1 MKVFRSCAPLRLGL
15 AGGGT
20 DVSPY
25 CDNYGG
31 FVLNATI
38 DMYAHC
44 SIIPTKD
51 GVVTFEAKDKD
62 EIETFFIDDKID
74 IHSGL
79 ELHKA
84 VYSHIV
90 KNFNGGIPLSHKLI
104 TFCDAPPGSGLG
116 SSSAVVVS
124 MVKAYCEWLNL
135 PLGEYDIAMTSYVI
149 ERVELG
155 QHGGR
160 QDQYAAAFGGFN
172 FMEFYA
178 DERVIVN
185 PLRIK
190 STILREFEASLLLF
204 YSSVSRLSSKIIEEQ
219 IDHIKKHEEGA
230 LDATHRLKDGAVKI
244 KEHLLKGNLKGIAD
258 DLRKGWESKKKI
270 ANSISNESLEKAFE
284 IALAAGATSGKVSGA
299 GGGGFIMFIVDPL
312 LKVKVA
318 RALGESDGKVMPFHF
333 TKEGAYSWT
342 GTCLDR

>member
-25 CDNYGG
+25 CDDYGG

-51 GVVTFEAKDKD
+51 GVVTFEAKDKE
-62 EIETFFIDDKID
+62 EIENFFLDDEID

-84 VYSHIV
+84 VYLHIV

-135 PLGEYDIAMTSYVI
+135 PLGEYDIATTAYVI

-172 FMEFYA
+172 FMEFY
-178 DERVIVN
+178 DNERVIVN

-190 STILREFEASLLLF
+190 NRILREFEASLLLF

-219 IDHIKKHEEGA
+219 IDHIKKQEVDA
-230 LDATHRLKDGAVKI
+230 LEATHRLKEGAVKI
-244 KEHLLKGNLKGIAD
+244 KEHLLKGDIQGIAD
-258 DLRKGWESKKKI
+258 NLKSSWESKKKI
-270 ANSISNESLEKAFE
+270 AKAISNDSLENAFE
-284 IALAAGATSGKVSGA
+284 TALSAGATGGKVSGA

-312 LKVKVA
+312 MRLKVTA
-318 RALGESDGKVMPFHF
+318 ALKDLDGRVMPFHF
-333 TKEGAYSWT
+333 TKGGAYSWS
-342 GTCLDR
+342 GTSLGK

>member
-25 CDNYGG
+25 CDEYGG
-31 FVLNATI
+31 YVLNATI

-44 SIIPTKD
+44 TILPTKD
-51 GVVTFEAKDKD
+51 GVVTFEAKDKCEVENFFVED
-62 EIETFFIDDKID
+62 EID
-74 IHSGL
+74 IHEGL

-84 VYSHIV
+84 VYLHII

-116 SSSAVVVS
+116 SSSAIVVS

-135 PLGEYDIAMTSYVI
+135 PLGEYDIATTAYVI
-149 ERVELG
+149 ERIELG

-172 FMEFYA
+172 FMEFYEK
-178 DERVIVN
+178 ERVIVN

-190 STILREFEASLLLF
+190 SRILREFEASLLLF

-219 IDHIKKHEEGA
+219 IDHIKKQEVSA
-230 LDATHRLKDGAVKI
+230 LDATHELKEGAVRI
-244 KEHLLKGNLKGIAD
+244 KEHLLKGDIQSIAD
-258 DLRKGWESKKKI
+258 DLRQGWESKKKI
-270 ANSISNESLEKAFE
+270 AKSISNDSLENAFQT
-284 IALAAGATSGKVSGA
+284 ALSAGATGGKVSGA

-312 LKVKVA
+312 MKVKVA
-318 RALGESDGKVMPFHF
+318 SALKDLDGSVMPFHF
-333 TKEGAYSWT
+333 TKEGAYAWT
-342 GTCLDR
+342 GTSLGK

>member
-31 FVLNATI
+31 YVLNATV

-51 GVVTFEAKDKD
+51 GVVTFEAKDKA
-62 EIETFFIDDKID
+62 EIENYFLDDEID
-74 IHSGL
+74 IHDGL

-84 VYSHIV
+84 VYLHIV

-135 PLGEYDIAMTSYVI
+135 PLGEYDIATTAYTI
-149 ERVELG
+149 ERIELG

-172 FMEFYA
+172 FMEFYEK
-178 DERVIVN
+178 DRVIVN

-190 STILREFEASLLLF
+190 SRILREFEASLLLF

-219 IDHIKKHEEGA
+219 IDHIKKQEEDA
-230 LDATHRLKDGAVKI
+230 LEATHKLKDGAVKI
-244 KEHLLKGNLKGIAD
+244 KEHLLKGDIQSISD
-258 DLRKGWESKKKI
+258 DLRSSWESKKKI
-270 ANSISNESLEKAFE
+270 AKSISNESLERAFE
-284 IALAAGATSGKVSGA
+284 TALAAGAAGGKVSGA
-299 GGGGFIMFIVDPL
+299 GGGGFIMFVVDPL
-312 LKVKVA
+312 MRVQVTEALKDLEG
-318 RALGESDGKVMPFHF
+318 RVMPFHF
-333 TKEGAYSWT
+333 TKEGAYSWA
-342 GTCLDR
+342 GTALGK